1 MKVRNA
7 IAGFGLAMVATV
19 GGMATAQP
27 AAAATAPG
35 AFGPAAVVLNCI
47 PGGADASIAADGA
60 VRGFAT
66 CNGGVGEGPIS
77 YFGYRSGTAVYRQS
91 TPWKGQVLAAA
102 WDGVGATYVVFSDNG
117 ILQIGKRLENATF
130 SPTTVLAV
138 DVDDHTTADLVASHG
153 KWWTVWSRH
162 SGSDPTGPL
171 SLFQAHTLLG
181 TQLGGKITNPPAQ
194 GADSQPA
201 LTWNGS
207 VLYLIWTRTAN
218 AAGAAS
224 DIWWASSTGGAWASA
239 PFATVGTRNSAPS
252 AVDAAG
258 SVRVTWV
265 RDGRIMYA
273 SRGTTYLTHS
283 FASTGSNPKV
293 GYSGGQTFLAWQ
305 HNNSLLFVQSSG
317 SGWTSAVLA
326 GFPGVP
332 RNVMGQGGKAR
343 VLYLEDERLT
353 INKQR

>member
-1 MKVRNA
+1 MKVRSA
-7 IAGFGLAMVATV
+7 MVSIGLTVLAAIGGIAG
-19 GGMATAQP
+19 AQP
-27 AAAATAPG
+27 AAAAAPG
-35 AFGPAAVVLNCI
+35 PFDPSVVVMNCI

-60 VRGFAT
+60 VRGFLT

-91 TPWKGQVLAAA
+91 TPWNGQVLAAA
-102 WDGVGATYVVFSDNG
+102 WDGSGATYVVFSDNG
-117 ILQIGKRLENATF
+117 VLQIGKRLENGTF
-130 SPTTVLAV
+130 SATTTLAV
-138 DVDDHTTADLVASHG
+138 DVDVDTTADLVASNG

-162 SGSDPTGPL
+162 AGSDPTGPL

-194 GADSQPA
+194 GADWQPA

-207 VLYLIWTRTAN
+207 VLYMFWTRTAN

-224 DIWWASSTGGAWASA
+224 DLWLASTTGGGWTSA
-239 PFATVGTRNSAPS
+239 PFATVGTNNSAPS
-252 AVDAAG
+252 AIDAAG
-258 SVRVTWV
+258 SLRVTWV
-265 RDGRIMYA
+265 RDGRIMFA

-283 FASTGSNPKV
+283 FASTGANPRV
-293 GYSGGQTFLAWQ
+293 GYSGGKTFLAWR
-305 HNNSLLFVQSSG
+305 HNDTLLFVQSAG
-317 SGWTSAVLA
+317 SGWTSSVLA
-326 GFPGVP
+326 GFPGSP

-353 INKQR
+353 IDKQS